1 MILKTAIKKIV
12 YILNAIIRRGYWYN
26 NVLFSDCAKFWKQN
40 TFNLDIVNTGSTS
53 GKFAFN
59 YDCLPVKA
67 ANWAMGPQTFMAD
80 LEILRNYS
88 SFLKPDGA
96 TVLIPLCPFSCL
108 GGSCLYMPDK
118 YYSILNMASIPYG
131 NYKKAI
137 EVKDKQRSPLMH
149 YPLMAIPRDIK
160 YLFVKD
166 NKEYMDEN
174 KMRDNA
180 DNMMKGWM
188 FEFSI
193 IDFKDELILKNKDAY
208 EDSVKALSD
217 IIDFCTERSFRPVI
231 VLPPVTKFLAEKFTP
246 DMLNL
251 FVYNFVEKA
260 NKQSVTF
267 LDYWNDPEFSDP
279 KLYRSA
285 FFLNSN
291 GARKFTER
299 VLRDLKVI

>member
-1 MILKTAIKKIV
+1 MILKTAIKQIV

-26 NVLFSDCAKFWKQN
+26 NILFSDCAKFWKHN
-40 TFNLDIVNTGSTS
+40 TFNLDIVNTGSNS

-67 ANWAMGPQTFMAD
+67 ANWAMGPQTFIAD
-80 LEILRNYS
+80 FEILRNYS
-88 SFLKPDGA
+88 SYLKPDGA
-96 TVLIPLCPFSCL
+96 IVLIPLCPFSCL
-108 GGSCLYMPDK
+108 GGSSLYMPDK
-118 YYSILNMASIPYG
+118 YYSILNISSIPHG

-137 EVKDKQRSPLMH
+137 EVKNKQRNPLMH
-149 YPLMAIPRDIK
+149 YPLMAIPGDIK
-160 YLFVKD
+160 HLFVKS
-166 NKEYMDEN
+166 NKEYMDES
-174 KMRDNA
+174 KMKDNA
-180 DNMMKGWM
+180 DNIMKSWM

-208 EDSVKALSD
+208 DDSVKALSD
-217 IIDFCTERSFRPVI
+217 MIDFCIERSLRPVI
-231 VLPPVTKFLAEKFTP
+231 VLPPVTRFLAEKFTP

-251 FVYNFVEKA
+251 FVYNFIEKA

-267 LDYWNDPEFSDP
+267 LDYWNAPEFSDL

-285 FFLNSN
+285 FYLNNN
-291 GARKFTER
+291 GAKIFTER